1 MACFQAGQPADP
13 LFGILTIEP
22 TCDNKELEE
31 LSRGHAVVAVNTENV
46 VGGKMILTV
55 FLGLIITFAVALG
68 CMAFVVH
75 VVSKI

>member
-1 MACFQAGQPADP
+1 M
-13 LFGILTIEP
+13 
-22 TCDNKELEE
+22 
-31 LSRGHAVVAVNTENV
+31 AVNTENV